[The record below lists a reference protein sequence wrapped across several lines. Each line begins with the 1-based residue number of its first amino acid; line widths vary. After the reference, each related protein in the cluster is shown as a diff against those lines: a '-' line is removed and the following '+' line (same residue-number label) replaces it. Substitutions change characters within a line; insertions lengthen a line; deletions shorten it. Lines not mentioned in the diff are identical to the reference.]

1 MLSSSWL
8 YLNDINLKTARM
20 TAGVIT
26 LILKEQLEQLT
37 KSICRETQ
45 KTPEQL
51 WKRALW
57 GPQSITYTHS
67 KT

>member
-1 MLSSSWL
+1 
-8 YLNDINLKTARM
+8 LNDINLKTARM

-51 WKRALW
+51 
-57 GPQSITYTHS
+57 
-67 KT
+67 